1 MKNDLEN
8 IIIKAVSNI
17 IENSISNKKIKKLKE
32 KHDKKMHF
40 IPKRYRVF
48 GGLLQSMNIQ
58 FGNFIEELMALIIS
72 NENKFKILEEYNG
85 KKNNKFYLSDTNIK
99 RIDDYIAKCQYEH
112 TADLKKEFR
121 LLKNEILNDKDTSL
135 KEVKCDTDLIFYNN
149 ENIYY
154 FEVKYN
160 DDHDTGK
167 FVNINKK
174 FITTYAS
181 IATELKNKN
190 YKETVIPI
198 LFYFTNKKMKGN
210 NYIPEETNIRRG
222 KRFFDEFL
230 SIKYDDL
237 EKCLSNISENKK
249 NIKIFDELYQKIMGM

>member
-1 MKNDLEN
+1 MKNNLEN

-112 TADLKKEFR
+112 TADLEKEFR

-174 FITTYAS
+174 FITTYAA

>member
-1 MKNDLEN
+1 MKNNLEN

-17 IENSISNKKIKKLKE
+17 INNSINDKKIYELKENHNKKI
-32 KHDKKMHF
+32 HF
-40 IPKRYRVF
+40 IPKRYRIF

-112 TADLKKEFR
+112 TADLQKEFT
-121 LLKNEILNDKDTSL
+121 LLQNEILNDK
-135 KEVKCDTDLIFYNN
+135 
-149 ENIYY
+149 
-154 FEVKYN
+154 
-160 DDHDTGK
+160 
-167 FVNINKK
+167 
-174 FITTYAS
+174 
-181 IATELKNKN
+181 
-190 YKETVIPI
+190 
-198 LFYFTNKKMKGN
+198 GN
-210 NYIPEETNIRRG
+210 NYILEKTNIRRG

-249 NIKIFDELYQKIMGM
+249 NIEIFDELYKKIMDM